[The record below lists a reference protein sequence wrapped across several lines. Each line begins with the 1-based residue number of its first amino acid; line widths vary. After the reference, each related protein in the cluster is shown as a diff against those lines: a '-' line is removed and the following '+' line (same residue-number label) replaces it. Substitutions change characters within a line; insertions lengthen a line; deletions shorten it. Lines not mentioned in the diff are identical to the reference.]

1 MKRFLHLMMLS
12 ALVLALAACGAS
24 EAPDGEQ
31 GPAETAEGT
40 AFIHVDGKPITVER
54 FEKNFALIE
63 NSYNELY
70 GEEVWEQEMDGMPL
84 AESVKRRLIETMIEE
99 RLALSHMEEHG
110 FEISEEELQE
120 RYDAFKENTKE
131 DQELAAFYEEA
142 GIDEAFI
149 KNEIANQ
156 LTMINFDEH
165 LKEKIRANEAM
176 LEDYFE
182 DYVVQVRA
190 RHILV
195 ETEQEATEA
204 YDRLVAGE
212 NFSDLAMELS
222 VDPGSKSNGGDL
234 GYFPRGMMVPE
245 FEEAAFSMEVGE
257 MSKPIESKFGYHII
271 LVEDKQTVN
280 NVIEE
285 GAEEDEINAYKEHV
299 VSVLYQQERE
309 KLFDEMYAAAEIV
322 RDEEQIE
329 ELVVA
334 QQGAAEEETEE

>member
-1 MKRFLHLMMLS
+1 MMLS

-31 GPAETAEGT
+31 GPAENAEGT